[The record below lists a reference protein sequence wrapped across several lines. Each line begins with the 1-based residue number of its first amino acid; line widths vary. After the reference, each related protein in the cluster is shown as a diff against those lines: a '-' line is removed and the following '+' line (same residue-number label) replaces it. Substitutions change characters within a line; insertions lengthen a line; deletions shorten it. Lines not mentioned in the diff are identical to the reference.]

1 MLAGVLYGMLVFK
14 WSHHVL
20 ITATAFIG
28 SFLALFAV
36 GLIAGHYPNPF
47 ILVKLMENGLL
58 HNIDP
63 IFYAYFGA
71 NLVLFVIGC
80 AFQYKM
86 HKRQALLKSELNAT
100 TSQDG

>member
-1 MLAGVLYGMLVFK
+1 MLAGVLYGVLVFK

-28 SFLALFAV
+28 SFTTLFGV

-47 ILVKLMENGLL
+47 IIVKLKDNGLL
-58 HNIDP
+58 DSIDP

-71 NLVLFVIGC
+71 NIVLFVIGC
-80 AFQYKM
+80 IFQYRR
-86 HKRQALLKSELNAT
+86 HNTRDLLS
-100 TSQDG
+100 S